1 MPVAYLIAR
10 ARIDDPVQYRKYAEL
25 AGPIIAKF
33 GGRPLARGG
42 RFEVLE
48 GPTGFNR
55 FVVLEFP
62 SLEQARAYF
71 HSDEYQAAARFRREG
86 GGVLEVV
93 IVEGIDG

>member
-10 ARIDDPVQYRKYAEL
+10 ARVDDPAKYQRYAAL
-25 AGPIIAKF
+25 AGPIIEKY

-48 GPTGFNR
+48 GPESFNR

-62 SLEQARAYF
+62 SLERARAYF
-71 HSDEYQAAARFRREG
+71 HSEEYQAAARFRREG

-93 IVEGIDG
+93 IVEGVGG